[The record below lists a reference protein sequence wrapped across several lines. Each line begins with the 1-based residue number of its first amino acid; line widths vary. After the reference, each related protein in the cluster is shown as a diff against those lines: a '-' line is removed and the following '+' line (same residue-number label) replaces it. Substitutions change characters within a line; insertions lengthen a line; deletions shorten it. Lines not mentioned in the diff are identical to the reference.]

1 MKVYSPD
8 KRGKLFFLC
17 FGGFRSIKKA
27 GPVITGPAA
36 YLSRVK
42 SVGFLLV
49 FMLFHLA
56 GNRGNT
62 GIHGFFEGFA
72 LAFYVKLVAGN
83 IQFYL
88 GDFIGCFIGF
98 IKAQE
103 NFAADNTIVKMG
115 EFPNLLFNE
124 IDELVIGCEMD
135 GLNLDSHNVL
145 LVFSKVRLW
154 LSSGAGMRVMIDS
167 L

>member
-17 FGGFRSIKKA
+17 FWGLRGTKKA
-27 GPVITGPAA
+27 GPMIIGPAGN
-36 YLSRVK
+36 LSGLK

-49 FMLFHLA
+49 FMLFYLA
-56 GNRGNT
+56 GKGRNSR
-62 GIHGFFEGFA
+62 IHGFFEGFA
-72 LAFYVKLVAGN
+72 LAFYVKLVAGDV
-83 IQFYL
+83 QFDL
-88 GDFIGCFIGF
+88 GHFIGCFIGF
-98 IKAQE
+98 IKTQE
-103 NFAADNTIVKMG
+103 NLAADNTIIKMG

-124 IDELVIGCEMD
+124 IEEFVIGCEMD

-154 LSSGAGMRVMIDS
+154 PSSGAGMRFVVDS